1 MLPPQD
7 RKTGP
12 MPADVL
18 AFAKGR
24 MMNTHHKLPI
34 STPSPFATPFSPPPP
49 PKWRH
54 KAGADISE
62 VAGG

>member
-1 MLPPQD
+1 
-7 RKTGP
+7 
-12 MPADVL
+12 
-18 AFAKGR
+18 
-24 MMNTHHKLPI
+24 MNTHHNLPI